1 MPFEVFSKFSR
12 CSEVHGA
19 HSSLEDAA
27 ACFAQLAE
35 RRSEDIPIDP
45 ITQKYIFEIVAVD
58 RKGNQRNFS
67 KPERE
72 KVETLKL
79 DPRSVETDIPG
90 ITTFYHVARLYYE
103 ALKLVPLT
111 SVKLEGLFDYL
122 DKRRHFWTSDAGKG
136 QALAYA
142 QQAAFTLELSLK
154 AYLEVQ
160 GKLASPAA
168 EDTQK
173 WQRHPLVDLFRL
185 LTDDDQKQ
193 LEEWWTH
200 SDARRNHFQGTLREF
215 LTASN
220 KLYMKWRY
228 ITDLKSTNLS
238 IDILQLLSASEFLL
252 SASLRAF
259 KADSPYRVNI
269 TTTVHPNQGDDNGN
283 ATAPPITTLVE
294 GRVRTVRVPDG
305 FDPYSTVEVV
315 IDSEHHQYDIAVHF
329 YKRNV
334 SDYYD
339 LEGKRVSLVGE
350 ISADKPQLLQ
360 RANFLEDLKR
370 EPKYTSDSLTLRG
383 SVYDTRVVHS
393 AFGGSDKLVLALYDE
408 TYFTQV
414 ECFFVTDEERDM
426 LKELQLG
433 DRILISGRV
442 TLLSGQPTIL
452 VQPSCIE
459 KAVEEPDDQ
468 QGTFR

>member
-1 MPFEVFSKFSR
+1 MTFEVFTKFSR

-19 HSSLEDAA
+19 HSNLKEAA
-27 ACFAQLAE
+27 ACFSELAE
-35 RRSEDIPIDP
+35 RRGPDLPIDP
-45 ITQKYIFEIVAVD
+45 ISQKYIYQIVAVD
-58 RKGNQRNFS
+58 RKGNLRNFS
-67 KPERE
+67 NPERE
-72 KVETLKL
+72 EAESLEL
-79 DPRSVETDIPG
+79 DPKSFETDIPG
-90 ITTFYHVARLYYE
+90 ITTFYRVARLYYE
-103 ALKLVPLT
+103 ALRLLPLT
-111 SVKLEGLFDYL
+111 SINLEGLFDYR
-122 DKRRHFWTSDAGKG
+122 DKRRHFWTTDAGKG

-154 AYLEVQ
+154 AYLEVL
-160 GKLASPAA
+160 GKLASPAV

-173 WQRHPLVDLFRL
+173 WQRHPLVDLFKL
-185 LTDDDQKQ
+185 LTDDEQKQ
-193 LEEWWTH
+193 LEEWWTR
-200 SDARRNHFQGTLREF
+200 SDARRNHFKGTLREF

-259 KADSPYRVNI
+259 KAHSPYKVNI
-269 TTTVHPNQGDDNGN
+269 TTTVHPNQGGGDGK
-283 ATAPPITTLVE
+283 ATTPPTTTLVE

-305 FDPYSTVEVV
+305 FNPHSTVEVV
-315 IDSEHHQYDIAVHF
+315 IDSEHHQNDITVHF

-339 LEGKRVSLVGE
+339 LEGERVSLVGE
-350 ISADKPQLLQ
+350 ISADKPRLLQ
-360 RANFLEDLKR
+360 HASYLDDLKR
-370 EPKYTSDSLTLRG
+370 ESKYTSESLTLRG
-383 SVYDTRVVHS
+383 SVYDIRMVHS
-393 AFGGSDKLVLALYDE
+393 AFGGSDKVILALYDE
-408 TYFTQV
+408 TFFTQV
-414 ECFFVTDEERDM
+414 ECFFVTDKERDM

-433 DRILISGRV
+433 DRILISGQV

-459 KAVEEPDDQ
+459 KAAEEQDDR
-468 QGTFR
+468 QGTIR

>member
-1 MPFEVFSKFSR
+1 MPFEVFTKFSR
-12 CSEVHGA
+12 CSDVHQA

-27 ACFAQLAE
+27 ACFAQIAD
-35 RRSEDIPIDP
+35 RRTDDIPIDP
-45 ITQKYIFEIVAVD
+45 ISQKYIYEIVAVD

-72 KVETLKL
+72 KIETLKL

-103 ALKLVPLT
+103 ALKLVPMT
-111 SVKLEGLFDYL
+111 SINLEGLFDYGV
-122 DKRRHFWTSDAGKG
+122 KRRHFWTSDAGKG

-154 AYLEVQ
+154 AYLEVL
-160 GKLASPAA
+160 GKLASPSA

-173 WQRHPLVDLFRL
+173 WQKHPLIDLFKL
-185 LTDDDQKQ
+185 LTDDERKQ
-193 LEEWWTH
+193 LEEWWNH
-200 SDARRNHFQGTLREF
+200 SDARRNHFPGTLREF

-228 ITDLKSTNLS
+228 IIDLKSTNLS
-238 IDILQLLSASEFLL
+238 IDILQLLSTSEFLL
-252 SASLRAF
+252 SASFRAF
-259 KADSPYRVNI
+259 KALSPYKVNI
-269 TTTVHPNQGDDNGN
+269 TTTVHPSQGDGEGE
-283 ATAPPITTLVE
+283 TLAPPITTLVE
-294 GRVRTVRVPDG
+294 GRVRTVRVLDG
-305 FDPYSTVEVV
+305 FDPFGTVEVV
-315 IDSEHHQYDIAVHF
+315 IDSDHHEHDITVQF

-334 SDYYD
+334 RDYYD
-339 LEGKRVSLVGE
+339 LEGERVTLVGE

-360 RANFLEDLKR
+360 RANFLDDLKR
-370 EPKYTSDSLTLRG
+370 EPKYTLDSLTLRG
-383 SVYDTRVVHS
+383 SVYDIRVVHS
-393 AFGGSDKLVLALYDE
+393 AFGGSDKVALALYDE
-408 TYFTQV
+408 TFFTQV
-414 ECFFVTDEERDM
+414 ECFFVTDKERDM

-442 TLLSGQPTIL
+442 TLLGGQPTIL

-459 KAVEEPDDQ
+459 KAVEESV
-468 QGTFR
+468 